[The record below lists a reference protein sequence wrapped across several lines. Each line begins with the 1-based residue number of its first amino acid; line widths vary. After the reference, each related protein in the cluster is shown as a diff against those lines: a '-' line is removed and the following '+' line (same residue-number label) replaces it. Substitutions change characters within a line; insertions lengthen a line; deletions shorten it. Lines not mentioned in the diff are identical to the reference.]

1 MAAALGPR
9 ATHVYACRP
18 KTHRAFA
25 ADEVASAF
33 APYAKAESMPLVK
46 DAIDAAISE
55 AGEGQVVLITGS
67 IYTAGEA
74 LDHLGARP

>member
-1 MAAALGPR
+1 
-9 ATHVYACRP
+9 
-18 KTHRAFA
+18 
-25 ADEVASAF
+25 
-33 APYAKAESMPLVK
+33 MPLVK